1 MRIEIQARKISLSRK
16 LRRQAERRLRNAL
29 TRFDERIMSVSMRLS
44 DSNGPRGTNDMNCQ
58 LQIVLPGKPDVV
70 VEETRE
76 NLYVAIN
83 RAIERAGQ
91 TVVRKFDRERRRVK
105 RVTPFEA
112 ALADPA

>member
-29 TRFDERIMSVSMRLS
+29 TRFDERIMRVSMRLS
-44 DSNGPRGTNDMNCQ
+44 DSNGTRGANDKNCQ

-91 TVVRKFDRERRRVK
+91 TVVRKFGRERRHAK
-105 RVTPFEA
+105 RAAPLETP
-112 ALADPA
+112 LAGPA